1 MTGAGALPRRF
12 GIPLVWIEEAE
23 STNDVAR
30 ELADAGVP
38 EGAVVVARRQT
49 RGRGRRGRTWASPP
63 GGLWTTVLL
72 RPAISSGW
80 GRLMLAVA
88 VAAAEAVE
96 AHAGI
101 RVGVRWPNDLV
112 VGGRKVA
119 GFLAE
124 AGGGAVLVG
133 VGINV
138 NVPLEALPADLA
150 DRATSLH
157 LVCGRPQDIAGLL
170 KGLLSRLEH
179 WYDIWLAGGAGMVE
193 AWSLRDAVCG
203 ARVVVGEGDAA
214 VEGVA
219 DGVDED
225 GALRVQQPGGVVTRV
240 VAGDLVPVLDAVRP
254 V

>member
-1 MTGAGALPRRF
+1 MTLTGERPRRF
-12 GIPLVWIEEAE
+12 GQPLVWIDEAE

-30 ELADAGVP
+30 SLADAGVS

-49 RGRGRRGRTWASPP
+49 RGRGRRSRAWVSPP
-63 GGLWTTVLL
+63 GGLWVTLLL
-72 RPAISSGW
+72 RPAGSSGW

-96 AHAGI
+96 ACAGI
-101 RVGVRWPNDLV
+101 RVGIRWPNDLV
-112 VGGRKVA
+112 VGGRKV
-119 GFLAE
+119 GGVLAE

-133 VGINV
+133 VGINA

-157 LVCGRPQDIAGLL
+157 LVCGCTQEIAGLL
-170 KGLLSRLEH
+170 RCLLSRLEA
-179 WYDIWLAGGAGMVE
+179 WYDVWLAGGAGAVE
-193 AWSLRDAVCG
+193 AFNLRDAIRG
-203 ARVVVGEGDAA
+203 TRVVVGEGDAA

-225 GALRVQQPGGVVTRV
+225 GALRVRQPGGAVSRV
-240 VAGDLVPVLDAVRP
+240 VAGDLVPVPDAGRP